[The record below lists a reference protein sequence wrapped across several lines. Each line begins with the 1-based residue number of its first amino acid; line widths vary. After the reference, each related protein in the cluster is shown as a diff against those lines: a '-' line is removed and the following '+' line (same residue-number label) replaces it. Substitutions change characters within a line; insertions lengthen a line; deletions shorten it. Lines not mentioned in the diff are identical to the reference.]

1 MPNDSLFPDVKP
13 MPAPP
18 PQAAGSVPGHNKPPL
33 EDDVRAQFLEN
44 LLAERADFLQRVED
58 LKAGA
63 TRVVVDSEESLGKAG
78 DLVRMIRAAVKHV
91 EAVHQETKAP
101 YLAAGRVCDAEKN
114 DLTVALEQAR
124 RTAEQP
130 MNAYVAEQEAR
141 RRAEQARLEQQQREQ
156 AEAARARQA
165 EIEAAAKAG
174 EPEPDAP
181 PLEPI
186 AEPVYVPKKQPVR
199 SDLGTS
205 VSAKQVWK
213 SKVDDYAK
221 AFREVKSDP
230 KVIEAID
237 AAIQR
242 QVKAGKRE
250 LKGVTIWPESQ
261 AVAR

>member
-1 MPNDSLFPDVKP
+1 MPADELFPDVKP

-33 EDDVRAQFLEN
+33 EDDVRAQFREN
-44 LLAERADFLQRVED
+44 LLSERADFL
-58 LKAGA
+58 
-63 TRVVVDSEESLGKAG
+63 TRVSALEAASGRVKVDSEDTLGKAG
-78 DLVRMIRAAVKHV
+78 DLVRFIRAAQKHV
-91 EAVHQETKAP
+91 DAVHVETKAP

-114 DLTVALEQAR
+114 DLTARLEAAR
-124 RTAEQP
+124 RKAAGP
-130 MNAYVAEQEAR
+130 MDAYVAQREAE

-174 EPEPDAP
+174 EPEPEADLA
-181 PLEPI
+181 PI
-186 AEPVYVPKKQPVR
+186 AEPVVIPKKQPVR

-205 VSAKQVWK
+205 VGAKQVWR
-213 SKVDDYAK
+213 SKVEDYAK
-221 AFREVKSDP
+221 AWREVKSDP

-237 AAIQR
+237 AAVQR